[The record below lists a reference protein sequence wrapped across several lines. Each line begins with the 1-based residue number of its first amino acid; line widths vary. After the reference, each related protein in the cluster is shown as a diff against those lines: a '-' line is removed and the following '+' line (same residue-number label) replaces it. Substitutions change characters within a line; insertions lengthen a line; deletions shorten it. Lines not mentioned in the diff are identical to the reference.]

1 MYSNFFN
8 LDRGNAQGDTTSPYI
23 FNIGY
28 QILLFKLNFDL
39 QIAGLIVPPEVP
51 PDRQPPQ
58 QQVRTKP
65 RKSYAF
71 ADDATLAI
79 RLDFNTLSRVK
90 KILEDFGKLSGLE
103 CNVEKTVLMQIGAV
117 DPVPENILDLGFSVS
132 EEITVLGLKLNN
144 NLGNFESQWETTFS
158 KIQKQ
163 VNHWCRFNL
172 SLPGRICIAK
182 CMMYSQLNYLGCFL
196 PLPKIYADRIS
207 TLIEDFVTGNI
218 QIAKKRLYLS
228 PENGGLGLFE
238 INDFLD
244 SQKVSWVP
252 RANSLDEIW
261 KIRLFLAGEGNVY
274 NIRSSFIDPLLN
286 PILNT
291 IAKAYERFIAGFTKH
306 NENFWECPIFDNKA
320 LYAQLR
326 QKTPLKMEFFDA
338 DFFEENKK
346 TIFSLKVSHFFE
358 TKNSYKS
365 WANFTNVT
373 GLNIDR
379 ERFNNLKKLA
389 SNAKLKYEKKEPAEK
404 KTTELG
410 DYLNRKVK
418 GCKRYR
424 KKIIG
429 CEEKNVPHNIV
440 KFASNTE
447 TIIGYDD
454 SKKLNGIW
462 SSSVLSN
469 STRTFLFKLHNNTAG
484 YNNAVAHFVP
494 GHSPNCTFCDII
506 ENPDVEDE
514 TPLHMFFSCSVSE
527 RFVEDFFSWVL
538 SEPANVTRQE
548 FFVSFNRPDHRKN
561 ETLFLISALLKKYMW
576 DCKQRFSLPNLQNA
590 KIYLREE
597 LKIISHC
604 SSKARQIILNSGII
618 LQEG

>member
-23 FNIGY
+23 FNIVY

-90 KILEDFGKLSGLE
+90 KILEEFGKLSGLE

-117 DPVPENILDLGFSVS
+117 DPVPENILNLGFSVS

-144 NLGNFESQWETTFS
+144 NLGNFENQWEITFS

-163 VNHWCRFNL
+163 VNHWSRFNL

-196 PLPKIYADRIS
+196 PLPKTHADRIS
-207 TLIEDFVTGNI
+207 ILIEDYVTGNI

-238 INDFLD
+238 INDFID

-252 RANSLDEIW
+252 RATSLDEIW
-261 KIRLFLAGEGNVY
+261 KIRLFLAGEGNVF
-274 NIRSSFIDPLLN
+274 NIRSCLIDPLLN
-286 PILNT
+286 PVLHT

-306 NENFWECPIFDNKA
+306 NKNFWECPIFENKA

-326 QKTPLKMEFFDA
+326 QKTPLQMEFFDA

-346 TIFSLKVSHFFE
+346 IIFNLKVSNFFE
-358 TKNSYKS
+358 TKNSFRT
-365 WANFTNVT
+365 WASFIHVT

-379 ERFNNLKKLA
+379 ERFIN
-389 SNAKLKYEKKEPAEK
+389 
-404 KTTELG
+404 
-410 DYLNRKVK
+410 
-418 GCKRYR
+418 
-424 KKIIG
+424 
-429 CEEKNVPHNIV
+429 
-440 KFASNTE
+440 
-447 TIIGYDD
+447 
-454 SKKLNGIW
+454 
-462 SSSVLSN
+462 
-469 STRTFLFKLHNNTAG
+469 
-484 YNNAVAHFVP
+484 
-494 GHSPNCTFCDII
+494 
-506 ENPDVEDE
+506 
-514 TPLHMFFSCSVSE
+514 
-527 RFVEDFFSWVL
+527 
-538 SEPANVTRQE
+538 
-548 FFVSFNRPDHRKN
+548 
-561 ETLFLISALLKKYMW
+561 
-576 DCKQRFSLPNLQNA
+576 
-590 KIYLREE
+590 
-597 LKIISHC
+597 
-604 SSKARQIILNSGII
+604 
-618 LQEG
+618 